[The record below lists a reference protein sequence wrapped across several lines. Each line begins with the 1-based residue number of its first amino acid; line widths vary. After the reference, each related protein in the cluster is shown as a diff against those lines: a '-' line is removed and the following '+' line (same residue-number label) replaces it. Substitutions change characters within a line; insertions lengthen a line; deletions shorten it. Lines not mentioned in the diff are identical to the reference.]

1 MSRVDEALARAR
13 AAGAEVVTPQVAVE
27 PGAIALLPADIT
39 PDHWPA
45 EENQTSYPAAAR
57 EATAEPSL
65 APADVELTRTPSEI
79 GAQSRRTVANGE
91 GADEKLVMAPDIEQ
105 GSVEQYRR
113 LAARLHLAQAEHGV
127 KVIMVASALPGEGKT
142 LTAVNLALTL
152 SESYKRQV
160 LLIDGDLRRPSV
172 HELFKIPNLT
182 GLNDGVKSDKDR
194 KVPLVH
200 WSDCLTLITAGR
212 PDADPMRVLSSKR
225 MQTVITEAASKFD
238 WVIIDTPPVGLL
250 TDASLFAAM
259 VDTVV
264 MVVQAARTPYADI
277 QRAVQAL
284 GKERI
289 FGVVLNRTETNP
301 HNSYLG
307 YGYAYS
313 RPTAVGQPG

>member
-13 AAGAEVVTPQVAVE
+13 AAGAEVVAPQVAE
-27 PGAIALLPADIT
+27 PGAVALLRADVT
-39 PDHWPA
+39 PDQWPT
-45 EENQTSYPAAAR
+45 EEPAAG
-57 EATAEPSL
+57 SL
-65 APADVELTRTPSEI
+65 PMSADVSSGPLVSSPDRELPLNTSEQ
-79 GAQSRRTVANGE
+79 GAQARRTIANDE
-91 GADEKLVMAPDIEQ
+91 GASEKLVMAPEIEQ

-113 LAARLHLAQAEHGV
+113 LAARLHLAQAEHGI
-127 KVIMVASALPGEGKT
+127 KVIMIASALPGEGKT

-172 HELFKIPNLT
+172 HEMFRIPNLT
-182 GLNDGVKSDKDR
+182 GLNDGVKSEKER

-212 PDADPMRVLSSKR
+212 PDADPMRVLSSTR
-225 MQTVITEAASKFD
+225 MQTVITEAAAKFD

-264 MVVQAARTPYADI
+264 LVVQAERTPYPDI

-284 GKERI
+284 GKDRI
-289 FGVVLNRTETNP
+289 FGVVLNRTNL
-301 HNSYLG
+301 NRNASYLG
-307 YGYAYS
+307 YGYAYG
-313 RPTAVGQPG
+313 RPAAAGQSG